1 MHNINPGPIL
11 TRAAFTAA
19 ALLILSVAGAAEMS
33 IQEAIEQRQSAFKS
47 MKGEVKKLK
56 EAMSAKKPADSPAIR
71 EPAERIVTHSKSL
84 IGTFVP
90 GSHEGKTR
98 AKKKIWKKWE
108 DFEQR
113 QNRLITNAESLL
125 AVSEAGNQAELKTAF
140 KNLSKDCKGCH
151 QRYRQIF

>member
-1 MHNINPGPIL
+1 MH
-11 TRAAFTAA
+11 RAIITTT
-19 ALLILSVAGAAEMS
+19 LLLLFAVADGAEMS
-33 IQEAIEQRQSAFKS
+33 IEAAIEQRQAAYKA

-56 EAMSAKKPADSPAIR
+56 EAMSAKEAADSAAIR
-71 EPAERIVTHSKSL
+71 EPAEQIVEHSKSL
-84 IGTFVP
+84 IGTFVA

-113 QNRLITNAESLL
+113 QNKLIVDAESLL
-125 AVSEAGNQAELKTAF
+125 AASEVGNQSDLKTAF
-140 KNLSKDCKGCH
+140 KNLAKDCKGCH